1 MKNQLQE
8 IFLKSKNKKTLG
20 WKHQTKE
27 NQPGKIKKVSWVER
41 NLKKLQLRFRKYWA
55 QNFKIKKNQPGKMK
69 NQL

>member
-27 NQPGKIKKVSWVER
+27 NQPGK
-41 NLKKLQLRFRKYWA
+41 
-55 QNFKIKKNQPGKMK
+55 MK
-69 NQL
+69 NQLQEIFLKSRNKKTLGWKHQTKEN